1 MCILHQEEAWTLLT
15 HLLFGFLYS
24 LTPFCYT
31 VILRYS
37 ADMDKPSVFSHT
49 RFLGDKRTQQV
60 YDLEEVTN
68 EEDMS
73 IILDELLSAETFL
86 CFSPDTLAEA
96 RNRGYQLRVV

>member
-1 MCILHQEEAWTLLT
+1 MCILRQEEAWALLP
-15 HLLFGFLYS
+15 HLFAGFLRS

-37 ADMDKPSVFSHT
+37 AGMDKPSVFSHN

-60 YDLEEVTN
+60 YDLEEVAN

-96 RNRGYQLRVV
+96 RNRGYRLRAV